1 MYAKPLDVITRF
13 KERELSQVLETQE
26 PDLGDPRL
34 IAACKDAAA
43 IADDYLAEAYRLPLS
58 QTPQSLV
65 NYTAIIARY
74 KLHDDQREGGEGGKS
89 RVRLDYEDAIKWLER
104 VAKGEVSLFS
114 SGQDNNGVDTSS
126 APHAV
131 KASSR
136 IAVVASPVA
145 FTDKVLGKMRVI
157 K

>member
-1 MYAKPLDVITRF
+1 MYAKPFDVITRF
-13 KERELSQVLETQE
+13 TEREVGQVLGAEA

-34 IAACKDAAA
+34 IAACEDAAA

-74 KLHDDQREGGEGGKS
+74 KLHDDQREGGDGGKS

-114 SGQDNNGVDTSS
+114 SEKGKAVDTSS